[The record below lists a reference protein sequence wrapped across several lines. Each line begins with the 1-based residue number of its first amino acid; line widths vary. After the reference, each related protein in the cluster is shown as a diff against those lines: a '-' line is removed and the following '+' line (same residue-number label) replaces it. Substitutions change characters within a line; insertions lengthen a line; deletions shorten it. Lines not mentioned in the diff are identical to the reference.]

1 VGATIFNGPRVKA
14 LKKIFGLNGGVD
26 IISSTTDPTSV
37 AVSASIGSLL
47 LNESNGSAYLKQDA
61 GSSTNWSQLTSGTPS
76 VSATTR
82 TVSQVTHG
90 FVIGDVVF
98 LSAANTFAKAKADAD
113 STSEVIGVVH
123 SVPNANSFSMTMT
136 GRITGLS
143 GLTAGSTYF
152 LSPTTAGAITL
163 TEPTTSGQISKPI
176 LVAESTT
183 TAYVVQFRGA
193 VIGGGGSAAI
203 YAASFRHGSG
213 TVTLTSPNSSGSY
226 GGFSGALGSFSTIL
240 NENMGTISNGSG
252 VPGFTFTPPVVGRYQ
267 IIVSTQARL
276 STGSE
281 ASELVLSDG
290 TTNFGFIEVS
300 SQNRGANEVDSVMLH
315 GIYNATSLASTTI
328 RLIGNISTGT
338 FLIGAPSGWGTA
350 AMWTIQRIN

>member
-82 TVSQVTHG
+82 TVSQVAHG
-90 FVIGDVVF
+90 FAVGDVVF

-143 GLTAGSTYF
+143 GLTAGGTYF

-193 VIGGGGSAAI
+193 VIGGGGGATITSWSQ
-203 YAASFRHGSG
+203 YTPTFTGFG
-213 TVTLTSPNSSGSY
+213 TVSTQSFWFRQIGDSYEIQGKFTSGSTTATQAQITLPSSTVSSTKVPAIRAGGFY
-226 GGFSGALGSFSTIL
+226 FLGGSSVSFKGGSVLINGGNSFINLSNSNGFSGTNTDTLAAETANNIAASGS
-240 NENMGTISNGSG
+240 
-252 VPGFTFTPPVVGRYQ
+252 
-267 IIVSTQARL
+267 
-276 STGSE
+276 
-281 ASELVLSDG
+281 VLS
-290 TTNFGFIEVS
+290 ICV
-300 SQNRGANEVDSVMLH
+300 
-315 GIYNATSLASTTI
+315 TI
-328 RLIGNISTGT
+328 PITG
-338 FLIGAPSGWGTA
+338 L
-350 AMWTIQRIN
+350 